1 MKKLFSGSLKK
12 GKNTDT
18 STKAAKRAGRM
29 DDKDMDNIPVRWK
42 LQKGAAPFR
51 AIIPLL
57 IASFLSAFITWLF
70 MAFSH
75 IADKQHAF
83 FALSQAYNFITRSFI
98 GVWLLGI
105 PFVMTLRRTFHW
117 HNGFWLLGLH
127 TMVSVT
133 LFFLFGK
140 MMTEL
145 LWQSQSWDLPP
156 YRDAAALAQ
165 IAWSSF
171 FFLYG
176 VLLWVWEWR
185 FQKFLKT
192 I

>member
-1 MKKLFSGSLKK
+1 MKKMFSGCLK
-12 GKNTDT
+12 GKP
-18 STKAAKRAGRM
+18 SAAKEKERVGRSQH
-29 DDKDMDNIPVRWK
+29 DSKAEQRIPVRWK

-51 AIIPLL
+51 GIIPLL
-57 IASFLSAFITWLF
+57 AACFLSAFITWLF
-70 MAFSH
+70 MALTH
-75 IADKQHAF
+75 IGSKEHAF
-83 FALSQAYNFITRSFI
+83 FALSQAYNFITRSFVFI
-98 GVWLLGI
+98 WLLGI
-105 PFVMTLRRTFHW
+105 PFVMVLRRTFRW
-117 HNGFWLLGLH
+117 RKAVWLLLLH
-127 TMVSVT
+127 IATSVA

-145 LWQSQSWDLPP
+145 LWQSQSWDLPH

-165 IAWSSF
+165 VAWCCF